1 MNDNNMYTTM
11 IIQMIAIMFVAGG
24 LSTMNVWA
32 NSLDDVRIHIND
44 LYMVVLMIG
53 WSTLLASLFYLRDTQ
68 NYTIPFLSVA
78 VILIVLYLI
87 RSQTFVDD
95 SQFLE
100 GMIPHH
106 SMAITM
112 SRKIKDKTNNPKIK
126 KLAED
131 IITAQEQEIKYM
143 NELLT

>member
-1 MNDNNMYTTM
+1 
-11 IIQMIAIMFVAGG
+11 
-24 LSTMNVWA
+24 MNVWA